1 MSQEIIL
8 NFLEAGVVNV
18 GSDDSKLEKLRETAK
33 DLASALKRA
42 PSQTVRWTLIA
53 VDPQAPADDPVVA
66 EAWTA
71 LKKNWTTVANTYQST
86 PVALLR
92 AILLDALVR
101 TASTDDAVAVA
112 FANSARN
119 MLPHMP
125 LGAEALVWQA
135 AVEQIED
142 LVDARAQVEWMTPDV
157 IQVKPMHYEA
167 PAEIEVTGAAYRMNR
182 EDLQSKILL
191 ATGPHSGE
199 NANPYWPNSNPT
211 AWSSEFTSR
220 MTSAIADAVDAVTK
234 ANKVKAI
241 DLSTPLAN
249 LASAVD
255 THVSEALKA
264 FSGATTG
271 LERRTNLLWW
281 KEALY
286 SSSTRKSYRAM
297 EPFTAA
303 SMMAFDL
310 FNQVPT
316 FSPASV
322 SAFLNE
328 AILLLP
334 STSSDGQAL
343 PAILE
348 SLLQD
353 ELTAK
358 LRESAQKLEPS
369 AEGRGPMLAVIGH
382 LSHEALGGTPFRKAT
397 GFDTHIHM
405 RPDEWGAHLFRE
417 LQAARA
423 TRPTTAKR
431 TRSKG

>member
-1 MSQEIIL
+1 MSEEILL
-8 NFLEAGVVNV
+8 NFLEAGVINV
-18 GSDDSKLEKLRETAK
+18 GSDDNKLEKLRETAK
-33 DLASALKRA
+33 DLASVLKKA

-53 VDPQAPADDPVVA
+53 VDPEASADDPVVA

-101 TASTDDAVAVA
+101 TASIDDTVAAA

-125 LGAEALVWQA
+125 LGAEAPVWQA
-135 AVEQIED
+135 AAEQIED
-142 LVDARAQVEWMTPDV
+142 LVDTRAQAEWMTPEV
-157 IQVKPMHYEA
+157 IQVLPMQYRT
-167 PAEIEVTGAAYRMNR
+167 PAKIEVTGGAYRVNR
-182 EDLQSKILL
+182 EDLKSDILL
-191 ATGPHSGE
+191 ASGPHSNE
-199 NANPYWPNSNPT
+199 NQNPYWPHNNPSE
-211 AWSSEFTSR
+211 WSKEFSQR
-220 MTSAIADAVDAVTK
+220 IAVAIADAVDSAGK
-234 ANKVKAI
+234 ASQVKPV
-241 DLSTPLAN
+241 DLSPALN
-249 LASAVD
+249 DLASTVEN
-255 THVSEALKA
+255 HVSEALKA

-271 LERRTNLLWW
+271 LERRTSLLWW

-297 EPFTAA
+297 KPFTAA

-328 AILLLP
+328 AILFLP
-334 STSSDGQAL
+334 STSSDVQDL
-343 PAILE
+343 PAIVE

-353 ELTAK
+353 ELTTS

-369 AEGRGPMLAVIGH
+369 AEGRGPLLALIGN
-382 LSHEALGGTPFRKAT
+382 LSHEALGSFPFRKAT
-397 GFDTHIHM
+397 GFDTQIRM

-423 TRPTTAKR
+423 TRPLTAKR
-431 TRSKG
+431 TRGKG